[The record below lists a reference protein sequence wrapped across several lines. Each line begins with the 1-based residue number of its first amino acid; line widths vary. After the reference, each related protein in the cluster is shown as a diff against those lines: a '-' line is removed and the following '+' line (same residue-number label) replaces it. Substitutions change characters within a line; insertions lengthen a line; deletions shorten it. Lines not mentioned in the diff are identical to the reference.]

1 MFEADLVKE
10 NDSEEISEVAFGGE
24 NFIFVDSALALLTA
38 VSDYCLLADQIPQAS
53 TEIGQKTSELL
64 KLFNSRTCQ
73 LVLGAGAVSVAGLKT
88 ITIRNLA
95 VTRASLALAALLI
108 PGVKQ
113 HLMQLATSATEKQ
126 STSLARNFD
135 NAAKDYQEHLTE
147 LDKKIVQ

>member
-1 MFEADLVKE
+1 MFIVL
-10 NDSEEISEVAFGGE
+10 
-24 NFIFVDSALALLTA
+24 
-38 VSDYCLLADQIPQAS
+38 QAS
-53 TEIGQKTSELL
+53 TEIGIKASELL

-113 HLMQLATSATEKQ
+113 HLMQLANSATEKQ
-126 STSLARNFD
+126 SSFRNFD
-135 NAAKDYQEHLTE
+135 NANKDFQEHLAE
-147 LDKKIVQ
+147 LDKKIVQVVDAALNQQLANWTTAPRTDLSCQSLSSTEKI

>member
-1 MFEADLVKE
+1 ML
-10 NDSEEISEVAFGGE
+10 IL
-24 NFIFVDSALALLTA
+24 FIVL
-38 VSDYCLLADQIPQAS
+38 QAS
-53 TEIGQKTSELL
+53 TEIGIKASELL

-113 HLMQLATSATEKQ
+113 HLMKLATSANEKQ
-126 STSLARNFD
+126 SSFRNFD
-135 NAAKDYQEHLTE
+135 NANKDFQEHLAE
-147 LDKKIVQ
+147 LDKKIVQVVDAALNQQLANWTTAPRTDLSCQSLSSTEKI